1 MLKRTLPFSL
11 AAVVMAASAALA
23 AGLTDR
29 LQAERMTVVSVD
41 HAAGRFQCAEHRRWT
56 SALRADLRD
65 VQQGD
70 IVTVEPAKGKPARIV
85 IVRTAADEITSP
97 E

>member
-1 MLKRTLPFSL
+1 MLKRTFPFIL
-11 AAVVMAASAALA
+11 AVVVVAASAALA

-29 LQAERMTVVSVD
+29 LQAERMTVVRVD
-41 HAAGRFQCAEHRRWT
+41 HAAGRFLCAEHGRWT
-56 SALRADLRD
+56 AVLRADLRD

-70 IVTVEPAKGKPARIV
+70 IVRVEPAKGKPAHIV
-85 IVRTAADEITSP
+85 VVRTAADELTSP

>member
-1 MLKRTLPFSL
+1 MLKRTFPFSL
-11 AAVVMAASAALA
+11 AVVVMAASAALA

-29 LQAERMTVVSVD
+29 LQTERMTVVRVD
-41 HAAGRFQCAEHRRWT
+41 HDAGRFQCAEHRRWT
-56 SALRADLRD
+56 SALKADLRD

-70 IVTVEPAKGKPARIV
+70 IVRVEPAKGKPARIV
-85 IVRTAADEITSP
+85 VVRTAVDEIASP